1 MPEGK
6 PTERELDLLKIL
18 WDRGHATV
26 REIYNELHACDTQL
40 AYTTVLSLLQTME
53 RKGFVEHSAEGK
65 AYRYSAKVQR
75 EQTFRELANTFLDQV
90 FDGAMDEYL
99 VRAMEARQPSEKELD
114 ELEAMI
120 SEYKQRSR
128 SGRKKGQA

>member
-1 MPEGK
+1 
-6 PTERELDLLKIL
+6 
-18 WDRGHATV
+18 
-26 REIYNELHACDTQL
+26 L

-53 RKGFVEHSAEGK
+53 RKGLVEHSVEGK
-65 AYRYSAKVQR
+65 AYCYSAKVQR
-75 EQTFRELANTFLDQV
+75 EQTFRELADTFLDQV

-128 SGRKKGQA
+128 SARKKGQS

>member
-6 PTERELDLLKIL
+6 PTGRELDLLKIL
-18 WDRGHATV
+18 WDRGRATV
-26 REIYNELHACDTQL
+26 REIYDELHACDTQL

-53 RKGFVEHSAEGK
+53 RKGLVEHSVEGK
-65 AYRYSAKVQR
+65 AYCYSAKVLR
-75 EQTFRELANTFLDQV
+75 EQTFRELADTFLDQV

-99 VRAMEARQPSEKELD
+99 VRAMEARQPSEEELD
-114 ELEAMI
+114 ELQAMI

-128 SGRKKGQA
+128 SARKKGQS